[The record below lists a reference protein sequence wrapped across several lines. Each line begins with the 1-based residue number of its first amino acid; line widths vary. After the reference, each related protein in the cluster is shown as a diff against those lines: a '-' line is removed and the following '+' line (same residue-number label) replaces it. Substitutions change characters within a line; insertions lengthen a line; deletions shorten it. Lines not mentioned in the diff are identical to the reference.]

1 MRFAQLEAD
10 RFAANCYAHSAMQI
24 TVEPP
29 IASWCFT
36 LRDDA
41 ARSAAQRS
49 VNQTA
54 ERLHTPQLISTSPL
68 IATGHQAWLW
78 HPGILAKHIAAKI
91 AAEKENGQ
99 PLNLIVDTDAHEGLR
114 VELPIIDDQRLSVEI
129 VDLADSDRAIPTCC
143 QPPVDSFTVLARLRE
158 IDARLA
164 GRMIVDL
171 APLVEAW
178 TDLPSCHTLAEQI
191 TVALDRL
198 TRPHIGDQPKLFASE
213 LIHFKEIRS
222 TVTALRDDPLAAA
235 RSYNEATS
243 CVPNSQVIPL
253 TLTARRVEL
262 PLWWMQ
268 WRKPRQ
274 RVYADL
280 SNGQSRL
287 VLDSGQPVDIEPSSK
302 RGRLALRALL
312 LTAMMRS
319 HLCDCFI
326 HGTGGA
332 VYDRVMEAWWESW
345 RGETL
350 APKVV
355 VTADVKLN
363 FDVPVA
369 DRKEIDQ
376 AAWWAHHLPHNI
388 DRVLKLDGP
397 QVESKRQLLANMND
411 DHDRI
416 RRSAAFAKIHQ
427 INNSLAKEHR
437 DVIDKSLRR
446 LSEAK
451 IGQANQRIAYRRDW
465 CFALHPP
472 SQIRDLIQAIKAQ
485 GR

>member
-36 LRDDA
+36 LRNDA
-41 ARSAAQRS
+41 ARSAVQRS

-54 ERLHTPQLISTSPL
+54 ERLHTPRLISTSPL

-78 HPGILAKHIAAKI
+78 HPGILAKHIAATI

-99 PLNLIVDTDAHEGLR
+99 SLHLIVDTDVHEGLQ
-114 VELPIIDDQRLSVEI
+114 VELPVIDGQRLSVEI
-129 VDLADSDRAIPTCC
+129 VDLADYDRTIPTCC
-143 QPPVDSFTVLARLRE
+143 QPPVNSSAVLARLRE

-164 GRMIVDL
+164 GRMTVDL

-222 TVTALRDDPLAAA
+222 VVTALRDDPLAAA

-243 CVPNSQVIPL
+243 RLPHSQVIPL
-253 TLTARRVEL
+253 TLTSTRVEL
-262 PLWWMQ
+262 PLWWIQ

-280 SNGQSRL
+280 SNGHSRL
-287 VLDSGQPVDIEPSSK
+287 VLDSGQPVDSEPSNE

-319 HLCDCFI
+319 HFCDCFI

-332 VYDRVMEAWWESW
+332 AYDRVMEAWWESW

-350 APKVV
+350 APKAV
-355 VTADVKLN
+355 VTADIQLD
-363 FDVPVA
+363 FDIPVA
-369 DRKEIDQ
+369 DRKETEQ

-397 QVESKRQLLANMND
+397 QVESKRQLLAHMND
-411 DHDRI
+411 DHDRL
-416 RRSAAFAKIHQ
+416 RRSTAFAEIHQ
-427 INNSLAKEHR
+427 INNSLANKHR

-446 LSEAK
+446 LREAK
-451 IGQANQRIAYRRDW
+451 IGLANHRIACRRNW
-465 CFALHPP
+465 CFAFYSP
-472 SQIRDLIQAIKAQ
+472 SQIRDLSQAIRTQ